1 MTITMKDLMAMTPTE
16 LDNLYKNSPI
26 GEIPNGQSNGKVLF
40 VFQISMWE
48 VFSSLIDSFLWQGKI
63 FDREQGLL
71 LNRLTVFGLHMVDA
85 KVYRGNSWLSEGE
98 SIILDYSKSSFFLA
112 QKIRDEIREVAPGLY
127 LGQAYWDRTRVL
139 SFALQF

>member
-1 MTITMKDLMAMTPTE
+1 MTITMKDLMAMSPVE

-48 VFSSLIDSFLWQGKI
+48 VFSSLIDSLIWQGKI
-63 FDREQGLL
+63 FYREQGFL
-71 LNRLTVFGLHMVDA
+71 LNRLTVLGFHMIEA
-85 KVYRGNSWLSEGE
+85 KVYRGNSQFSEGE
-98 SIILDYSKSSFFLA
+98 SIILDYSKSSFIA

-127 LGQAYWDRTRVL
+127 LGQAYWDQTRVL

>member
-1 MTITMKDLMAMTPTE
+1 MTITMKDLMAMSPVE

-40 VFQISMWE
+40 VFEISMWE
-48 VFSSLIDSFLWQGKI
+48 VFSSLIDSLFWQGKI
-63 FDREQGLL
+63 FYREQGFL
-71 LNRLTVFGLHMVDA
+71 LNRLTVFGFHMVEA
-85 KVYRGNSWLSEGE
+85 KVYRGNSQFSEGE
-98 SIILDYSKSSFFLA
+98 SIILDYSKSSFIA

-127 LGQAYWDRTRVL
+127 LGQAYWDQTRVL